1 MSNTVI
7 FPGGPGHEP
16 VEPPPLEPEVLPAL
30 NAIVTAVTSDDE
42 TDYYQA
48 IALTLN
54 LWEKRQSYDAND
66 PTHQRF
72 RRNFELDLR
81 AQLVRMRSAI
91 VMAMAKHNK
100 PSTEREAG
108 IHPSPDSP
116 VWRTP
121 KPFYVRAEGVHQA
134 TPLDSINNPRN
145 VRIVSSWEGHGEHTS
160 YPREGTPLG
169 LVVCLRTHIEACA
182 AM

>member
-1 MSNTVI
+1 MSTTH

-16 VEPPPLEPEVLPAL
+16 VEPPPLDPEVLPAL
-30 NAIVTAVTSDDE
+30 NAIIAAVTSDDE

-48 IALTLN
+48 IAFSLTL
-54 LWEKRQSYDAND
+54 WEHRQSYDASD
-66 PTHQRF
+66 PTHQRL

-81 AQLVRMRSAI
+81 AQLVRMREAI
-91 VMAMAKHNK
+91 VRAKTK
-100 PSTEREAG
+100 PG
-108 IHPSPDSP
+108 
-116 VWRTP
+116 W
-121 KPFYVRAEGVHQA
+121 YVRAEGIRQA

-160 YPREGTPLG
+160 YPREGNPIG
-169 LVVCLRTHIEACA
+169 LIVCLRTHIEACA

>member
-1 MSNTVI
+1 MSQTVI

-66 PTHQRF
+66 PTHQRL

-91 VMAMAKHNK
+91 VMAMVKHNRLDRAK
-100 PSTEREAG
+100 T
-108 IHPSPDSP
+108 
-116 VWRTP
+116 
-121 KPFYVRAEGVHQA
+121 FYVRAEGVHQA

-169 LVVCLRTHIEACA
+169 LIVCLRTHIEACS